1 MRGLLAALAA
11 ALVMLGGATG
21 ASGSPPAHGSI
32 AGIVPHTAQ
41 TGLATSAL
49 PKSIP
54 FSIHGSLTFS
64 ANYET
69 LINQY
74 FTDVAADKGLDTN
87 VYSVAT
93 QYTDGTGA
101 VQYDST
107 FGASYVSH
115 DPLPANGCDDG
126 VDAFCLTDQ
135 QLQDEIQHVLT
146 AKGWHG
152 GLSNMFFLMTPDG
165 LGSCVDSTPASSG
178 GQCSTNVFC
187 AYHNYFVD
195 TSSEDV
201 IYANE
206 PFEGTLGGCANP
218 FDQGFPND
226 PNADTTINTISHEHN
241 EAITDPLTDPANLA
255 WINPQGLENGDLC
268 AYDFGT
274 ELGGTP
280 GVDAYNQVI
289 NLHHYDLQQEYS
301 NIGSSCFER
310 KADEVAGPPDPS
322 NDLDYLGG
330 PVMHTNTTYAIYWA
344 PTAGS
349 VGPPAVTG
357 TPAVNYALT
366 SSQGSWTGSPTGFSY
381 QWQRCSSSGTSCVN
395 IPGAAASS
403 YTLTSADGGNTVRS
417 TVSATNVNGASPYAA
432 SAATAVVAPVPAA
445 TGAPVVSG
453 IAAVGRSFSTTNGT
467 WNTAASFGYQ
477 WLRCAANGS
486 GCAAI
491 PAATA
496 NTYPL
501 VSADAG
507 HVLEAVVSATNA
519 AGAASATSRATAL
532 IVAVPHPRGAPRISG
547 TAKVGKRLTEAHGTW
562 RGPPKTYRYAWLRCN
577 AHGGKCVPIKKAT
590 HTTYRVTSHDA
601 GHRIRVRV
609 TATNAAGSRMATSGA
624 TKRVTH

>member
-1 MRGLLAALAA
+1 
-11 ALVMLGGATG
+11 MLGGATG
-21 ASGSPPAHGSI
+21 ASGSAPAHGSI
-32 AGIVPHTAQ
+32 AGIVPHAGQ
-41 TGLATSAL
+41 PGLATPAL
-49 PKSIP
+49 SKSIP
-54 FSIHGSLTFS
+54 FSIHSSLTFD

-74 FTDVAADKGLDTN
+74 FTDVAVDSGGASN
-87 VYSVAT
+87 VYSVDP

-101 VQYDST
+101 ANYDSM

-126 VDAFCLTDQ
+126 VHAVCLTDQ
-135 QLQDEIQHVLT
+135 QLQNEIQNVLT
-146 AKGWHG
+146 TKGWHG
-152 GLSNMFFLMTPDG
+152 GLNNMFFLMTPNG
-165 LGSCVDSTPASSG
+165 VGSCVDSTPASSG

-195 TSSEDV
+195 ASSEDV

-206 PFEGTLGGCANP
+206 PFEGTAGGCTNP
-218 FDQGFPND
+218 LDQGFPND

-241 EAITDPLTDPANLA
+241 EAITDPLTDLSNLA
-255 WINPQGLENGDLC
+255 WITADHKFEIGDLC
-268 AYDFGT
+268 AFDFGT
-274 ELGGTP
+274 ALGGTP
-280 GVDAYNQVI
+280 GVDAYNQII
-289 NLHHYDLQQEYS
+289 NGDHYDLQQEYS
-301 NIGSSCFER
+301 NADGGCVLSLGGTSSPPTFGS
-310 KADEVAGPPDPS
+310 GP
-322 NDLDYLGG
+322 LVYEGG
-330 PVMHTNTTYAIYWA
+330 PVMHANTTYAIYWA

-349 VGPPAVTG
+349 VGPPTVTG
-357 TPAVNYALT
+357 TPAVNHTLT

-381 QWQRCSSSGTSCVN
+381 QWQRCSSTGTSCVN
-395 IPGAAASS
+395 IPGATASS

-417 TVSATNVNGASPYAA
+417 TVSATNVNGASAYAA
-432 SAATAVVAPVPAA
+432 SVTSAVVAPVPAA

-467 WNTAASFGYQ
+467 WNTAASFSYQ

-519 AGAASATSRATAL
+519 AGTASATSPATAL
-532 IVAVPHPRGAPRISG
+532 IVAVPHARGAPRISG
-547 TAKVGKRLTEAHGTW
+547 TAKVGKRLTGAHGTW
-562 RGPPKTYRYAWLRCN
+562 SGPPKTYRYAWLRCN
-577 AHGGKCVPIKKAT
+577 AHGSKCVPIRKAT
-590 HTTYRVTSHDA
+590 HTTYRVTSHNA
-601 GHRIRVRV
+601 GHRLRLRV